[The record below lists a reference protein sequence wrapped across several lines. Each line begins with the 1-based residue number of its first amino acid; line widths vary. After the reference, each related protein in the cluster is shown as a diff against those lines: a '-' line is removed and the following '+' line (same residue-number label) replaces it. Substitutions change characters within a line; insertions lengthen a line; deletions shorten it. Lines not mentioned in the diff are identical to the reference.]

1 MRTTVILLLGVI
13 QVAAGLFIATRPL
26 IGTGAPLT
34 SSRLLDMAFAAYFLI
49 RGAMNL
55 RNALLAHR
63 VDRSAPLAPPS
74 PPSPPD
80 A

>member
-1 MRTTVILLLGVI
+1 MRIKVILLLGVI
-13 QVAAGLFIATRPL
+13 QVGVGVFIATRPL
-26 IGTGAPLT
+26 IGAGAPLT
-34 SSRLLDMAFAAYFLI
+34 NSRLLDMAFAAYFLI

-63 VDRSAPLAPPS
+63 ESRAAS
-74 PPSPPD
+74 PPPLLPPD

>member
-1 MRTTVILLLGVI
+1 MRIKVILLLGVL
-13 QVAAGLFIATRPL
+13 QVGVGVFIATRPL
-26 IGTGAPLT
+26 IGAGSPLT

-55 RNALLAHR
+55 RNAFRAHADAR
-63 VDRSAPLAPPS
+63 RAKVPPPPS
-74 PPSPPD
+74 PD

>member
-1 MRTTVILLLGVI
+1 MRITVILLLGVV
-13 QVAAGLFIATRPL
+13 QVAVGVFIATRPL
-26 IGTGAPLT
+26 IGSGAPLT

-55 RNALLAHR
+55 RNAFRAHA
-63 VDRSAPLAPPS
+63 DARSAQTPPH
-74 PPSPPD
+74 PPPD

>member
-1 MRTTVILLLGVI
+1 MRITVILLLGVI
-13 QVAAGLFIATRPL
+13 QVGAGVYIATRPL
-26 IGTGAPLT
+26 IGSGAPLT

-63 VDRSAPLAPPS
+63 ESRTASLPPS
-74 PPSPPD
+74 PPPD